1 MHDKTHETISIIIPC
16 YNAQRWIRETLSSV
30 LAQNIASMEIIVVD
44 DGSTDD
50 SARIIQQEFPAV
62 RLLQTENRGP
72 SHARNVGT
80 QASSGTLIQYL
91 DADDLL
97 VPDKLNAQA
106 HLLEETGAD
115 VAYGDWQFLVP
126 TSNGSFVPGQT
137 VHRQI
142 TGEPEIEL
150 FTTFWC
156 PPAAYL
162 FRRSIVEKVGG
173 WNERLPVIQDARFA
187 LDCALQGGRFA
198 YCPRLV
204 AQYRNHRVGSV
215 STQNGVA
222 FVRDV
227 FQNAVE
233 IHEGWQ
239 RQGGISEQRRTALHS
254 VYSYIAQSTVRND
267 KATFEAAYGA
277 LKALSPNGMFIP
289 KGSPLMRI
297 TTHLIGYPR
306 AESIAAL
313 LRQLETLLRSTVRH
327 YIIPSVH
334 DSSLL

>member
-150 FTTFWC
+150 FTT
-156 PPAAYL
+156 
-162 FRRSIVEKVGG
+162 
-173 WNERLPVIQDARFA
+173 
-187 LDCALQGGRFA
+187 
-198 YCPRLV
+198 
-204 AQYRNHRVGSV
+204 
-215 STQNGVA
+215 
-222 FVRDV
+222 
-227 FQNAVE
+227 
-233 IHEGWQ
+233 
-239 RQGGISEQRRTALHS
+239 
-254 VYSYIAQSTVRND
+254 
-267 KATFEAAYGA
+267 
-277 LKALSPNGMFIP
+277 
-289 KGSPLMRI
+289 
-297 TTHLIGYPR
+297 
-306 AESIAAL
+306 
-313 LRQLETLLRSTVRH
+313 
-327 YIIPSVH
+327 
-334 DSSLL
+334 